1 MKNIILVGSGGHAKS
16 CVDVIEKQK
25 KYKIIGFIDNFK
37 KGNFL
42 NYKILGSD
50 KILKKIFNKTK
61 YAFVTIGH
69 LNNPKKR
76 TIIYKKLKLIGF
88 KLPVIKSPHSVIS
101 NYSKIGEGS
110 IVMHGAILNAGS
122 KIGRNC
128 ILNSLSLI
136 EHDVTIGDFS
146 HVSTNAVVNGDVKI
160 GSNCF
165 LGSCCVIKQGIKIRS
180 NSFIKS
186 NQLVK
191 SDLLN

>member
-16 CVDVIEKQK
+16 CVDVIEKEK

-50 KILKKIFNKTK
+50 KILNKIFKKTK
-61 YAFVTIGH
+61 YALVTIGH
-69 LNNPKKR
+69 LSNPKKR
-76 TIIYKKLKLIGF
+76 IAIFKKLKLIGF
-88 KLPVIKSPHSVIS
+88 KLPVVKSPHSIIS

-110 IVMHGAILNAGS
+110 IVMHGAIINSGS
-122 KIGRNC
+122 KIGKNC

-136 EHDVTIGDFS
+136 EHDVIVGDFS

-165 LGSCCVIKQGIKIRS
+165 LGSCCVIKQGVHIKS

-186 NQLVK
+186 NELIK
-191 SDLLN
+191 KNI